1 MNDATLLAIREIADA
16 LESDQPRDWQ
26 WIGPHISQRMFGIT
40 EFRAKDYARRHGG
53 AAAKMTALE
62 AKFSKQI

>member
-1 MNDATLLAIREIADA
+1 
-16 LESDQPRDWQ
+16 
-26 WIGPHISQRMFGIT
+26 MFGIT